1 MMKTMTRMMIMKKNL
16 REEAATE
23 GQEEDTMRMKIG
35 EEMGTGILEA
45 NMTKKI
51 MMTRIMMKRMKKM
64 AEEEAG
70 ITGNQA
76 VGLAGDLVQ

>member
-1 MMKTMTRMMIMKKNL
+1 MKMNI
-16 REEAATE
+16 REEAVTE
-23 GQEEDTMRMKIG
+23 AQEEDTMKMKTG
-35 EEMGTGILEA
+35 EEMETGILEA

-51 MMTRIMMKRMKKM
+51 MMTKIMMKRMKRMKKM

-70 ITGNQA
+70 ITGNRA